1 MATIELGKQN
11 FDKTVDQTGVVL
23 VDFWAE
29 WCGPCKAFAPI
40 YEAASQR
47 HEGVV
52 FGKIDTEAQEELAAG
67 FQIRAIPTLMA
78 FRDGIIVFSH
88 SGMMP
93 AEALDDLIGK
103 IQALNMDDVRK
114 ELAAAEAEAPKP
126 EDFEG

>member
-40 YEAASQR
+40 YEAASLR